1 MIRRKIVPIV
11 EGHGEERAVPCLLQR
26 WLRHREIQKYFEIPD
41 LAINAKSCGRLK
53 AAYDKGRHIGI
64 EHYIIAA
71 LRNKPDAILI
81 VLDADDECLNRGH
94 GNGLGP
100 ELLLRAKA
108 VAPHVPLAVVIANRE
123 YEAWFLASLTSIR
136 AKSLLPNNT
145 RLQFNGP
152 LNPESPRDCKGLIAK
167 LMGCRYEETVHQL
180 KLTKGLTFSPR
191 AKYRS
196 PSYGKLLRD
205 LERITR
211 EARRKL
217 NK

>member
-1 MIRRKIVPIV
+1 MIRRKIIPIV
-11 EGHGEERAVPCLLQR
+11 EGHGEEKAVPCLLQR
-26 WLRHREIQKYFEIPD
+26 WLEHRKFHKYFEIPD

-53 AAYDKGRHIGI
+53 AAYDNVRHIGI

-71 LRNKPDAILI
+71 LRNKPDAILV
-81 VLDADDECLNRGH
+81 VLDADEECLNRGQR
-94 GNGLGP
+94 NGLGP
-100 ELLLRAKA
+100 ELLARAKA
-108 VAPHVPLAVVIANRE
+108 VAPNVPLAVVVANRE

-136 AKSLLPNNT
+136 AAGLLPNNT
-145 RLQFNGP
+145 WLQVQGN
-152 LNPESPRDCKGLIAK
+152 LNPELPRDCKGLIAK

-191 AKYRS
+191 TKYRS

-205 LERITR
+205 LERITH